1 MTQDQ
6 KKFSWVQTHKELV
19 EYLVDKENDQE
30 GLIEILKKVGIT
42 PLNDENVKG
51 EKTDLLEIDPFT
63 FFCYIYKYGPDKRL
77 SYLQKIAKYLDVSI
91 PLGEAGIPSANAQ
104 SVWLFPYKHIRTNNE
119 IQRLWAL
126 FFAAIN
132 DQISDELFDDVLNI
146 KNVAKTKLT
155 EALFNVNPERYL
167 PINGPT
173 KPYIE
178 EVLGINPNFN
188 TYTEYIRLLNKIKT
202 KVSIPFYEL
211 SYRAWEWNQNNSKQ
225 KMNDHLKYSEQLIAF
240 LEQAETDNLKTKHFK
255 SDYNGLKVK
264 VSFGQGAKAQ
274 IPWISFLGKD
284 QKTSEGIYPVYLYIK
299 EANTLVLAYG
309 VSEEN
314 KPNLLWPSEARSIP
328 ILNFFIKNK
337 LPIPKRYLNSFVFK
351 TYDLDKELIPDTIN
365 DDLNTIIS
373 FYKSVIQKTNNK
385 ITHKKNNVVAFSFKS
400 FKEVSVAAGL
410 MFSDKLISRYVS
422 SLCTKPFVLLS
433 GLSGSGKTKLAQ
445 SFAQWICENKE
456 QYCIVPVGADWTNR
470 EPLLGYPN
478 ALDSNNYVKP
488 ENGVL
493 DLLLNAKKHPNKPF
507 FLILDEMN
515 LSHVERYFADFL
527 SAMESDDSIPLHPDK
542 EGKRDNEGKIIPHEI
557 KLPKNLFIVGTVNID
572 ETTYMFSPK
581 VLDRAN
587 AIEFR
592 IDTDDITAYLKAPQ
606 KINLEKLEGAGAV
619 MAESFVKL
627 SQKEFDVKPNEE
639 LNKELIRFFTEL
651 KKSGAEFGYRTAGEI
666 HRLFNQLSSET
677 YNLEQKEI
685 IDIAIMQKLLPK
697 VHGSRRKLED
707 VLHVL
712 ASFCVQ
718 EGADVEKYL
727 DPKSDLKFN
736 EEVKYP
742 LSLEKI
748 CRMYKGAI
756 DNGFA
761 SYAEA

>member
-1 MTQDQ
+1 MKIPQNIT
-6 KKFSWVQTHKELV
+6 KEHLIKAANQILEEGIPKDGKSKMYDV
-19 EYLVDKENDQE
+19 LYESKYLPPK
-30 GLIEILKKVGIT
+30 LIVSYANNFANNTILDRTAFKGGIGT
-42 PLNDENVKG
+42 ESFK
-51 EKTDLLEIDPFT
+51 LLEQNGFQIIPKNSHPNT
-63 FFCYIYKYGPDKRL
+63 LEI
-77 SYLQKIAKYLDVSI
+77 SYYPELLKFI
-91 PLGEAGIPSANAQ
+91 EQ
-104 SVWLFPYKHIRTNNE
+104 S
-119 IQRLWAL
+119 
-126 FFAAIN
+126 
-132 DQISDELFDDVLNI
+132 
-146 KNVAKTKLT
+146 
-155 EALFNVNPERYL
+155 
-167 PINGPT
+167 
-173 KPYIE
+173 
-178 EVLGINPNFN
+178 
-188 TYTEYIRLLNKIKT
+188 
-202 KVSIPFYEL
+202 
-211 SYRAWEWNQNNSKQ
+211 
-225 KMNDHLKYSEQLIAF
+225 
-240 LEQAETDNLKTKHFK
+240 ETDNLKTKHFK
-255 SDYNGLKVK
+255 SNYNGLKVK

-328 ILNFFIKNK
+328 ILNFFIENK
-337 LPIPKRYLNSFVFK
+337 LPIPKRYLSSFVFK
-351 TYDLDKELIPDTIN
+351 TYDLDEQLIPDTIN
-365 DDLNTIIS
+365 KDLDNIIS
-373 FYKSVIQKTNNK
+373 FYNDVIQKNNDK
-385 ITHKKNNVVAFSFKS
+385 IQHKKTNAIVFSYKS
-400 FKEVSVAAGL
+400 FKKTSEEAGL
-410 MFSDKLISRYVS
+410 IFSDELISRYVA

-478 ALDSNNYVKP
+478 ALDETSYVKP

-493 DLLLNAKKHPNKPF
+493 DLLLKAKTYPTKPF

-527 SAMESDDSIPLHPDK
+527 SAMESGDSIPLHSSK
-542 EGKRDNEGKIIPHEI
+542 EEISGISNEI
-557 KLPKNLFIVGTVNID
+557 KIPKNLFIVGTVNID

-592 IDTDDITAYLKAPQ
+592 ITEEEIKGYLENPGVV
-606 KINLEKLEGAGAV
+606 NLEELMGKGAG

-627 SQKEFDVKPNEE
+627 AKNPIDKKPV
-639 LNKELIRFFTEL
+639 KELKDELLKFFNEL
-651 KKSGAEFGYRTAGEI
+651 KKSGAEFGYRSASEI
-666 HRLFNQLSSET
+666 NRLFNMLGEIDVEKELSDDS
-677 YNLEQKEI
+677 K

-718 EGADVEKYL
+718 DGVDAEKYL
-727 DPKSDLKFN
+727 DPKTDSEFN
-736 EEVKYP
+736 GDVNYP

>member
-1 MTQDQ
+1 MLKNLEPLINDFTNRYESITNWPEIKFDDETIEKLESLDNATSVNQYSFQVKIENNHCIIPGQYILYSILLKEFAIELRKHMDVFDSYKS
-6 KKFSWVQTHKELV
+6 KKGRNIVGDDITSNSVDLSVLDLDEYSSIWALKPLIDSNQRADAKSIINGKSGSYKIRGDVDFYGSVILKLMNVPDASTGIFGKFVYWLTSDLELYDFLERKYLKEFDTIVVGTTLSEFVLKVINFLNQYDKSHSIV
-19 EYLVDKENDQE
+19 EYLKPNASDPSFLSIKEDDISLTSIFKSGKSLLDSAQLSQ
-30 GLIEILKKVGIT
+30 GGKIRFIE
-42 PLNDENVKG
+42 
-51 EKTDLLEIDPFT
+51 DP
-63 FFCYIYKYGPDKRL
+63 IMLSDKYG
-77 SYLQKIAKYLDVSI
+77 
-91 PLGEAGIPSANAQ
+91 
-104 SVWLFPYKHIRTNNE
+104 
-119 IQRLWAL
+119 
-126 FFAAIN
+126 
-132 DQISDELFDDVLNI
+132 
-146 KNVAKTKLT
+146 
-155 EALFNVNPERYL
+155 
-167 PINGPT
+167 
-173 KPYIE
+173 
-178 EVLGINPNFN
+178 
-188 TYTEYIRLLNKIKT
+188 
-202 KVSIPFYEL
+202 
-211 SYRAWEWNQNNSKQ
+211 
-225 KMNDHLKYSEQLIAF
+225 
-240 LEQAETDNLKTKHFK
+240 
-255 SDYNGLKVK
+255 
-264 VSFGQGAKAQ
+264 
-274 IPWISFLGKD
+274 
-284 QKTSEGIYPVYLYIK
+284 YLYLS
-299 EANTLVLAYG
+299 TQWTQG
-309 VSEEN
+309 
-314 KPNLLWPSEARSIP
+314 
-328 ILNFFIKNK
+328 KNSR
-337 LPIPKRYLNSFVFK
+337 L
-351 TYDLDKELIPDTIN
+351 DLDI
-365 DDLNTIIS
+365 
-373 FYKSVIQKTNNK
+373 
-385 ITHKKNNVVAFSFKS
+385 FKS
-400 FKEVSVAAGL
+400 FIENIYPEFNVKIDGNQYSLQSSNTKTNLKFSKPQIQFHKSLFLKESAKAHL
-410 MFSDKLISRYVS
+410 KFSLSLVSRYTA